1 MALQMQ
7 RPDEAERIAAGVL
20 KADRGN
26 ALAAQV
32 LGRALLVQNRAAEAV
47 VPLERAARRSE
58 DPAIET
64 DLAGALAAAGRGEA
78 ARDLLRRTTARRPPF
93 LPAFLEYN
101 KQLAQCGK
109 LDEAMAVLESGLAL
123 EPAAVDLRMAQ
134 AFAYVKRND
143 RVAARATLQ
152 QAVAAAPQRHDVI
165 AALARVMAQDGEY
178 AEAAALFRRALAL
191 RPDDV
196 VTRNSLGACLLEMG
210 EREAGE
216 ASLRA
221 AARNSQ
227 MAGQALMALAGASH
241 GRFFLRPSAAA
252 NVGCGASTP
261 ASPARSPR
269 SPGRAGSPSAPRP
282 PACWA

>member
-1 MALQMQ
+1 MSKRPPQSSPAARSNLRNPALDRAIMALQMQ
-7 RPDEAERIAAGVL
+7 RADEAERIAAGVL

-32 LGRALLVQNRAAEAV
+32 LGRALLVQNRAVEAV
-47 VPLERAARRSE
+47 VPLERAAKRSE

-64 DLAGALAAAGRGEA
+64 DLAGALAAAGRSDDALEQ
-78 ARDLLRRTTARRPPF
+78 LRRTVARRPPF

-109 LDEAMAVLESGLAL
+109 LDEAIAVLENGLAL
-123 EPAAVDLRMAQ
+123 EPTAVDLRVTLAL
-134 AFAYVKRND
+134 VHIKRND
-143 RVAARATLQ
+143 RFAARTELQ
-152 QAVAAAPQRHDVI
+152 QAVAEAPQRHDI
-165 AALARVMAQDGEY
+165 LAALARVMAQDGEY
-178 AEAAALFRRALAL
+178 AAAAELFRRALAL

-241 GRFFLRPSAAA
+241 GRFFLRPSVAAKFLRTDKA
-252 NVGCGASTP
+252 
-261 ASPARSPR
+261 
-269 SPGRAGSPSAPRP
+269 
-282 PACWA
+282 

>member
-252 NVGCGASTP
+252 KFL
-261 ASPARSPR
+261 
-269 SPGRAGSPSAPRP
+269 RADKG
-282 PACWA
+282 